1 MPEVRVGTV
10 DAFTGRPF
18 TGNPASVVVLDRTP
32 PDEWM
37 AAVARETNVSDTA
50 VVVWEELAE
59 ADFRL
64 RWFIPAVEVELC
76 GHAALAAAA
85 CL

>member
-1 MPEVRVGTV
+1 ME
-10 DAFTGRPF
+10 AFIDRPF
-18 TGNPASVVVLDRTP
+18 TGNPASVVVLDRTL

-50 VVVWEELAE
+50 FVVREELAE

-64 RWFIPAVEVELC
+64 RWFTPAVEVELC
-76 GHAALAAAA
+76 GPCDSCRSPLSH
-85 CL
+85 